1 MTRPLWQIAAIRIV
15 FFALIAALAQMVLV
29 VTDYYFSDEELGRLL
44 IEQQVDRLGEGQTTD
59 SGATRY
65 ALPVEM
71 AELFAPG
78 LGYFARVRTVAG
90 TILYSSCDAAC
101 EEHFLPPTVKPP
113 DFWVRFMEP
122 GKPLHVAGGGTV
134 ERDGQ
139 VLLVEFATVGDTE
152 GLIWGVFWHEV
163 IDHLVVPM
171 SLLLVFVMGGTI
183 LSIVA
188 ALRPVKAAAQA
199 ADNLD
204 PLNLGDG
211 LPTGNMP
218 EEISHLT
225 RAVNRAF
232 KRMGDLIRGQRMMTS
247 AIAHEVRTP
256 LAIIKLELSGIDS
269 PKARKAE
276 ADVDELAE
284 FVTQLTALARLEAIN
299 ERQFEDTDLGQ
310 LGEEV
315 VSSVAPWVM
324 ARGDTISFEGASAV
338 SAIVVPNL
346 IRDACRNLIENA
358 VRHSPAGT
366 AIIVRVAQGPIISII
381 DHKPAG
387 TPAARPSDGLGIGLA
402 VIERVLSLHRATLVH
417 HQDDAG
423 MTASIHFSSTRTDEA
438 TA

>member
-1 MTRPLWQIAAIRIV
+1 MNRPLWQIAAIRIV

-29 VTDYYFSDEELGRLL
+29 IADYYFNDEELGRLL
-44 IEQQVDRLGEGQTTD
+44 IEQQVDRLGEGQSTE
-59 SGATRY
+59 GGVTRY
-65 ALPVEM
+65 ALPDEM
-71 AELFAPG
+71 ADLFAPG
-78 LGYFARVRTVAG
+78 SGYFARVRMANG

-101 EEHFLPPTVKPP
+101 EEHFLPPTVRPP
-113 DFWVRFMEP
+113 DFWVRFIEP

-134 ERDGQ
+134 ERGGQ
-139 VLLVEFATVGDTE
+139 VLLIEFATVGDTE
-152 GLIWGVFWHEV
+152 GLIWSVFWHEV
-163 IDHLVVPM
+163 LDHLVVPM
-171 SLLLVFVMGGTI
+171 SLLLVLVMGGTI
-183 LSIVA
+183 LSIIA
-188 ALRPVKAAAQA
+188 ALRPVKAAAFA

-204 PLNLGDG
+204 PLNLGEG

-232 KRMGDLIRGQRMMTS
+232 QRTGDLIRGQRMMTS

-269 PKARKAE
+269 SRARKAE

-284 FVTQLTALARLEAIN
+284 FVTQLTGLARLEAIN

-315 VSSVAPWVM
+315 VGSVAPWVM
-324 ARGDTISFEGASAV
+324 ARGDTIAFETADAV
-338 SAIVVPNL
+338 RAMVVPSL

-366 AIIVRVAQGPIISII
+366 AITVRVGQGPTISII
-381 DHKPAG
+381 DRKPEG
-387 TPAARPSDGLGIGLA
+387 SAASKTSDSLGIGLA
-402 VIERVLSLHRATLVH
+402 VVERVLSLHGARLVH
-417 HQDDAG
+417 RQDETG
-423 MTASIHFSSTRTDEA
+423 MTASIHFSNTGAEEA
-438 TA
+438 KT